1 MCIHV
6 TSCPLLKSVTVG
18 LSCFLV
24 FLSVAESLLPFPYPC
39 ACDLHSCAT
48 VIIIKAMRSNNIKY
62 SCDNQTYNF
71 FMYKK
76 VFQNSSMVQS
86 ELHVVI
92 LRIIYMYFSKSLA
105 IYRNK
110 GVQDK
115 NLIMNGK
122 IRSTD
127 KCMKLVKS

>member
-1 MCIHV
+1 
-6 TSCPLLKSVTVG
+6 
-18 LSCFLV
+18 
-24 FLSVAESLLPFPYPC
+24 
-39 ACDLHSCAT
+39 
-48 VIIIKAMRSNNIKY
+48 MRANNIKY

-71 FMYKK
+71 FMYKKLEKKIK

>member
-1 MCIHV
+1 
-6 TSCPLLKSVTVG
+6 
-18 LSCFLV
+18 
-24 FLSVAESLLPFPYPC
+24 
-39 ACDLHSCAT
+39 
-48 VIIIKAMRSNNIKY
+48 
-62 SCDNQTYNF
+62 
-71 FMYKK
+71 MYKKLEKKIK

-122 IRSTD
+122 ISSTD

>member
-1 MCIHV
+1 
-6 TSCPLLKSVTVG
+6 
-18 LSCFLV
+18 
-24 FLSVAESLLPFPYPC
+24 
-39 ACDLHSCAT
+39 
-48 VIIIKAMRSNNIKY
+48 
-62 SCDNQTYNF
+62 
-71 FMYKK
+71 
-76 VFQNSSMVQS
+76 MVQS
-86 ELHVVI
+86 DLHVVI

-127 KCMKLVKS
+127 NCMKLVKS